1 MPPELVGPYRIRR
14 KLGAG
19 GMGEVY
25 LADDTR
31 LRRPVALKGLTAEW
45 ARAAQA
51 RRRLM
56 REARAIAA
64 LNHPNIAAVYD
75 VIEPEDTAYIVMEYV
90 PGESLAAR
98 TRGGPQPPE
107 AVAFIG
113 TQLADALAAAHAA
126 GLVHRDLKP
135 GNIMMTPD
143 GKVKVLDFGLA
154 RSLDAAPGSLP
165 SDSAPLSDA
174 GGLVGTPAYIPP
186 EGYRGEP
193 LDERSDIYSA
203 GVVLYELLTGVRP
216 FRGDDRAALARAILQ
231 GNAPPPRSFNAR
243 IPAALEEIVTRAMS
257 PRREDRPASAAALGA
272 ELARIRS
279 GDAELETATA
289 PGLKLETLETP
300 VRRLLTPVLRHPTRW
315 TLGVGLVALAGGVGL
330 LSQVSRKAEG
340 RPAPTVVVLP
350 FREADASSSIGAG
363 LSDMLVTALAKVPRA
378 NVIGSAAIADQLAR
392 NPRRQGAAR
401 DLGADFVVDGAVQ
414 RSGDKV
420 LVTLSLVNAASNVV
434 LWSDDYEGTLAS
446 AFEFQR
452 TVATTM
458 ADALRL
464 RLTPEDRARIDRTPH
479 ISDASARLFTEAQAL
494 LERSDDPPS
503 IKRAIELFTQVAKAE
518 PTFALA
524 QAGLGQAYWA
534 LYELTNESDW
544 TVKARDATLDALRL
558 DADQPLVRLALARI
572 HDGTGRA
579 DEAIAELRRVIADK
593 PDSDEAHAALGRVL
607 ARQGHTDDGVG
618 ELRKAIAIRPNYWKH
633 YDRLGL
639 IYLRASRYREAEEAY
654 SQIVRLLPESSW
666 GYQVMGTTRH
676 AAGDREG
683 ALRWY
688 HRALEIQ
695 PDNSETLSNV
705 GFLQYES
712 GDYEKAAVSF
722 AAAVKSQPRE
732 AANYRNLA
740 DAYVRLGRTAD
751 ARKAYTQAAALVE
764 ESLKINPS
772 SALEW
777 SRLGV
782 YRAKVQDCSG
792 ARAAVARSLEL
803 APGEGRT
810 HHFAAAV
817 FCLCHDDARA
827 VAALRAALD
836 TGYSREFLLADDDL
850 ARLANNSVFSRA
862 VGRQQATVH

>member
-31 LRRPVALKGLTAEW
+31 LRRRVALKGLTADW

-98 TRGGPQPPE
+98 ARGGPQPPE

-113 TQLADALAAAHAA
+113 IQLADALAAAHAA

-135 GNIMMTPD
+135 GNLMMTPD
-143 GKVKVLDFGLA
+143 GKLKVLDFGLA
-154 RSLDAAPGSLP
+154 RSLDAVPGSLP

-203 GVVLYELLTGVRP
+203 GVVLYELLTGTRP

-231 GNAPPPRSFNAR
+231 GNSPPPRSFNPR
-243 IPAALEEIVTRAMS
+243 IPAALEETVTRAMS
-257 PRREDRPASAAALGA
+257 LRREDRQPSAAALSA

-279 GDAELETATA
+279 GDSELETATA
-289 PGLKLETLETP
+289 SGLTLETLDTP
-300 VRRLLTPVLRHPTRW
+300 VRRLLTPMLRHPTRW
-315 TLGVGLVALAGGVGL
+315 TLGVGFVALALGVGL
-330 LSQVSRKAEG
+330 LSQVSRKAES
-340 RPAPTVVVLP
+340 RTAPTVVVLP

-414 RSGDKV
+414 RSGEKV
-420 LVTLSLVNAASNVV
+420 LVTLSLVNASSNVV
-434 LWSDDYEGTLAS
+434 LWSDEYEGTLAS

-452 TVATTM
+452 SVAGTL

-464 RLTPEDRARIDRTPH
+464 RLTPEDRARIARTPH
-479 ISDASARLFTEAQAL
+479 ISDASARLFTEAQSL

-503 IKRAIELFTQVAKAE
+503 VKRAIELFSTVAKAE

-534 LYELTNESDW
+534 LYELTKESDLPL
-544 TVKARDATLDALRL
+544 KARDAALEALRL
-558 DADQPLVRLALARI
+558 DADQPLVRIALARI
-572 HDGTGRA
+572 HEGTGKRDA
-579 DEAIAELRRVIADK
+579 AVLELRRVIADK
-593 PDSDEAHAALGRVL
+593 PDSDEAHDALGRVL
-607 ARQGHTDDGVG
+607 AKQGHTDEGLA
-618 ELRKAIAIRPNYWKH
+618 ELQKAIAIRPSYWKH
-633 YDRLGL
+633 YDSLGL
-639 IYLRASRYREAEEAY
+639 VYLRASRYAEAEKAY
-654 SQIVRLLPESSW
+654 GEIIRLLPGSSW
-666 GYQVMGTTRH
+666 GYAAVGTTRH

-688 HRALEIQ
+688 QKALEVQ
-695 PDNSETLSNV
+695 PDDSETLSNV
-705 GFLQYES
+705 GYYYYEA
-712 GDYEKAAVSF
+712 GNYEKAAASF
-722 AAAVKSQPRE
+722 ADAAKYQPRE
-732 AANYRNLA
+732 PANYRNLA

-751 ARKAYTQAAALVE
+751 ARKAYAQAVSLIE
-764 ESLKINPS
+764 EQLEVNPN
-772 SALEW
+772 SAYNW
-777 SRLGV
+777 SRLGL
-782 YRAKVQDCSG
+782 YRAKVQDCPG
-792 ARAAVARSLEL
+792 ARTATARALEL
-803 APGEGRT
+803 QPETGET
-810 HHFAAAV
+810 QHFAAATY
-817 FCLCHDDARA
+817 CLCRDDARA
-827 VAALRAALD
+827 VAAVRAALD
-836 TGYSREFLLADDDL
+836 VGYSREFLLGDDDL
-850 ARLANNSVFSRA
+850 ARLANNPVFRQA
-862 VGRQQATVH
+862 VGQKPVADH

>member
-98 TRGGPQPPE
+98 ARGGPQPPE

-216 FRGDDRAALARAILQ
+216 FRGDDRAALGRAILQ

-315 TLGVGLVALAGGVGL
+315 TLGVGLVALAAGVGL
-330 LSQVSRKAEG
+330 VSQVSRKAEG

-350 FREADASSSIGAG
+350 FREADASSSIGTG

-452 TVATTM
+452 NVAATL

-494 LERSDDPPS
+494 LERSDDPS
-503 IKRAIELFTQVAKAE
+503 KVSRAIALFSEVAKAE

-524 QAGLGQAYWA
+524 QAGLGQAYWS
-534 LYELTNESDW
+534 LYELTKESDLP
-544 TVKARDATLDALRL
+544 VKARDATLEALRL
-558 DADQPLVRLALARI
+558 DADQPFVRIALARI
-572 HDGTGRA
+572 HEGTGKRDA
-579 DEAIAELRRVIADK
+579 AVDELRRVIADK

-607 ARQGHTDDGVG
+607 AKQGHTDEGIAEV
-618 ELRKAIAIRPNYWKH
+618 RKAIAIRPSYWKH
-633 YDRLGL
+633 YDTLG
-639 IYLRASRYREAEEAY
+639 IINVRASRYSDAEKAY
-654 SQIVRLLPESSW
+654 AEIIRLLPGSSW
-666 GYQVMGTTRH
+666 GYQAVGTARQ

-683 ALRWY
+683 ALHWY
-688 HRALEIQ
+688 QKALEVQ
-695 PDNSETLSNV
+695 PDDSETLSNV
-705 GFLQYES
+705 GFLQYEA
-712 GDYEKAAVSF
+712 GNYEKAAVSF

-732 AANYRNLA
+732 PANYRNLA
-740 DAYVRLGRTAD
+740 DAYVKLGRIAE
-751 ARKAYTQAAALVE
+751 ARKAYAQAVSLTEEALEV
-764 ESLKINPS
+764 NPS
-772 SALEW
+772 SAYHW
-777 SRLGV
+777 SRLGL
-782 YRAKVQDCSG
+782 YRAKIEDCPG
-792 ARAAVARSLEL
+792 ARTATARAVEL
-803 APGEGRT
+803 QPKVGET
-810 HHFAAAV
+810 QHFAAATY
-817 FCLCHDDARA
+817 CLCHDDTRA
-827 VAALRAALD
+827 LSAIRAALD
-836 TGYSREFLLADDDL
+836 SGYSRDFLLGDDDL
-850 ARLANNSVFSRA
+850 ARLAKHPIFSSVGGSPT
-862 VGRQQATVH
+862 GGHN